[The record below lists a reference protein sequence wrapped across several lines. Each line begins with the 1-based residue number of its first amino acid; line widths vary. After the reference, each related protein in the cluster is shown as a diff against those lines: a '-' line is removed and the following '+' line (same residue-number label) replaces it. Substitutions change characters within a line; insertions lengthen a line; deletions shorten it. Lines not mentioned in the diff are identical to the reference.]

1 MKNKHIIQ
9 IIIVFL
15 IIGFVACK
23 KEKYYEGEKDPIK
36 IKEYNN
42 KNYYASEKMDSLAVI
57 SHITEQKL
65 QEVYDL
71 AILAT
76 ENKSNKEI
84 DTLIVSQLKG
94 YFPKKDTVHVSKI
107 VNNLDSLKVKYVT
120 IELEKKKSD
129 TTTILNDSIGV
140 VHYKVHY
147 YNNKKKYFS
156 TQRSQAN
163 YILKKNP
170 EKFKS
175 EFKFYFTSIGNP
187 EQ

>member
-1 MKNKHIIQ
+1 MINKHIIL
-9 IIIVFL
+9 IIIIFQ
-15 IIGFVACK
+15 IKGFVACNND
-23 KEKYYEGEKDPIK
+23 KYYEGEKDPVK

-42 KNYYASEKMDSLAVI
+42 KVYYASEKLDSLAVI

-84 DTLIVSQLKG
+84 DTLIISQLRG
-94 YFPKKDTVHVSKI
+94 YFPKKDTVYVSKI
-107 VNNLDSLKVKYVT
+107 VKYLDSLQVKYIK
-120 IELEKKKSD
+120 IELEKKQLED
-129 TTTILNDSIGV
+129 TTILNDSVGV
-140 VHYKVHY
+140 IYYKVHY
-147 YNNKKKYFS
+147 YNNKKKHFS
-156 TQRSQAN
+156 TQKDEAN

-175 EFKFYFTSIGNP
+175 EFKFYFTSIGKLD
-187 EQ
+187 E